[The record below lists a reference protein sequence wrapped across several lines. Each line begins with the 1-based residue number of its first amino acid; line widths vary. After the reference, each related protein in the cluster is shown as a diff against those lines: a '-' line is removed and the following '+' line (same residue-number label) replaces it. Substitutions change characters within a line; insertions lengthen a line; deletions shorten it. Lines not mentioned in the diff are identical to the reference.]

1 MAAVRNAPRN
11 APRNAAVTVHL
22 VILTVLDDEL
32 VALVLAGNPNR
43 VRLPSGRVVDDEE
56 LRRTA
61 ERTLWELTG
70 LESTDVHVE
79 QLATYGAPR
88 QVTVA
93 YLAIIPGV
101 AAEAITDVDLEV
113 AVGDDGVGID
123 PDDDSAPEDEADRA
137 DEDEAEWL
145 PVGELLDNP
154 DCLAFNHHQILD
166 DGVERARAKLEYST
180 LGTAFCPDE
189 FTIGDLRRVYQAVW
203 DTTLDPRNF
212 HRKVSTTADFLVET
226 GRITSGESGRPA
238 RLFRRGDV
246 DRLHPALL
254 RPTD

>member
-1 MAAVRNAPRN
+1 MTNSMAAVRN

-43 VRLPSGRVVDDEE
+43 VSLPGGRVVDDEE
-56 LRRTA
+56 LLGTA
-61 ERTLWELTG
+61 ERALWELTG
-70 LESTDVHVE
+70 LDSTDVHVE

-88 QVTVA
+88 RVTVA

-101 AAEAITDVDLEV
+101 AAEAITDTDLEV
-113 AVGDDGVGID
+113 ALDDEADVD
-123 PDDDSAPEDEADRA
+123 ADDDSAPEDEADRA

-145 PVGELLDNP
+145 PVDELLGNP
-154 DCLAFNHHQILD
+154 DCLAFDHHQILD

-203 DTTLDPRNF
+203 DTALDPRNF
-212 HRKVSTTADFLVET
+212 HRKVSCTADFLVET